1 MSELVLAVNRQQLI
15 QQGVG
20 TKGIYPI
27 DLTLLDQ
34 KEYALLPRES
44 SDNKSVQAIT
54 LGMLF
59 PQILGYFQVIRPD
72 GRILCY
78 QRKGKEKGLLGKW
91 SLGVG
96 GHVSQED
103 FLDANYNFEDDY
115 PDLSDII
122 SLGACREVSEEL
134 NLCLIDVLGK
144 GVAANFKRI
153 ISMDVDPT
161 SSVHVGL
168 PVDLHITES
177 QSDKLHLD
185 PKEFLNYQWLTL
197 DEIRHG
203 VYDWETWSQVLINE
217 M

>member
-1 MSELVLAVNRQQLI
+1 MSELVLAVNRQQLT

-27 DLTLLDQ
+27 DLTLLDK

-44 SDNKSVQAIT
+44 SDNKSVHAIT
-54 LGMLF
+54 LGMIF

-103 FLDANYNFEDDY
+103 FLDALVVDEDIY
-115 PDLSDII
+115 PDLLTII
-122 SLGACREVSEEL
+122 QLGAQRELEEEL
-134 NLCLIDVLGK
+134 NLDILSVLNNNIGE
-144 GVAANFKRI
+144 NFKRI

-168 PVDLHITES
+168 PVDLYITES
-177 QSDKLHLD
+177 QLDKLQLD

-197 DEIRHG
+197 DEIKYG

>member
-1 MSELVLAVNRQQLI
+1 MSELVLAVNRQQLT

-54 LGMLF
+54 LGMVF

-103 FLDANYNFEDDY
+103 FLDALDAHEDIY
-115 PDLSDII
+115 PDLLTII
-122 SLGACREVSEEL
+122 QLGAQRELEEEL
-134 NLCLIDVLGK
+134 NLDILSVLNNNIGE
-144 GVAANFKRI
+144 NFKRI

-168 PVDLHITES
+168 PVDLYITES
-177 QSDKLHLD
+177 QLDKLQLD

-197 DEIRHG
+197 DEIKYG

>member
-1 MSELVLAVNRQQLI
+1 MSELVLAVNRQQLTK
-15 QQGVG
+15 QGVSI
-20 TKGIYPI
+20 KGIYPI

-44 SDNKSVQAIT
+44 SDNKSIHAIT
-54 LGMLF
+54 LGMVF

-103 FLDANYNFEDDY
+103 LLDAMDEDEDIY
-115 PDLSDII
+115 PDLLTII
-122 SLGACREVSEEL
+122 QLGAQRELEEEL
-134 NLCLIDVLGK
+134 GLDILSVLNNNIGE
-144 GVAANFKRI
+144 NFKRI
-153 ISMDVDPT
+153 ISIDIDPT

-177 QSDKLHLD
+177 QLDNLKLD
-185 PKEFLNYQWLTL
+185 PSEFLNYQWLTL
-197 DEIRHG
+197 EEIKHG
-203 VYDWETWSQVLINE
+203 THDWEPWSKLLIE
-217 M
+217 TM

>member
-1 MSELVLAVNRQQLI
+1 MSELVLAVNRQQLT

-44 SDNKSVQAIT
+44 SDNKSIHAIT
-54 LGMLF
+54 LGMIF
-59 PQILGYFQVIRPD
+59 PQILGYFQVIRSD

-103 FLDANYNFEDDY
+103 FLDANYSFEDDY

-144 GVAANFKRI
+144 DVATNFKRI

-168 PVDLHITES
+168 PVELHITES
-177 QSDKLHLD
+177 QLDKLSLD
-185 PKEFLNYQWLTL
+185 PKEFLNYQWLTI
-197 DEIRHG
+197 DEIKYG

>member
-1 MSELVLAVNRQQLI
+1 MSELVLAVNRQHLTKL
-15 QQGVG
+15 GVG

-54 LGMLF
+54 LGIIF

-103 FLDANYNFEDDY
+103 FLDAMNVDEDTY
-115 PDLSDII
+115 PDLLTII
-122 SLGACREVSEEL
+122 QLGAQREIEEEL
-134 NLCLIDVLGK
+134 GLDILSVLNNNIGE
-144 GVAANFKRI
+144 NFKRI

-177 QSDKLHLD
+177 QLDKLRLD
-185 PKEFLNYQWLTL
+185 PKEFLNYQWLSL
-197 DEIRHG
+197 DEIKHG